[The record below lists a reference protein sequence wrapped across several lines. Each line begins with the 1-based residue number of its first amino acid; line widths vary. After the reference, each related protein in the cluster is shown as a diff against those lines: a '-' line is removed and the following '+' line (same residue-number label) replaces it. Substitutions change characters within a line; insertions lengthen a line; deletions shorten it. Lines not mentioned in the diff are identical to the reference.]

1 MDRILDRAIAY
12 ATLAHKGQK
21 RKYTGTPYIGH
32 PLEVM
37 GIVRTVPHTT
47 EMLMAAVL
55 HDTVEDTAA
64 TLDDIDKQFGKVVRS
79 LVSDLTDIS
88 DPEDGNRA
96 FRKAKDRKHSVNAS
110 AQAQTIKYADLIA
123 NSESIMKHDPGF
135 AKVYMQEKKLLLDG
149 MTKGNATLRNHAMKI
164 VDQYHAD
171 NKE

>member
-1 MDRILDRAIAY
+1 MDKILDKAIAY

-21 RKYTGTPYIGH
+21 RKYTGAPYIGH
-32 PLEVM
+32 PIEVM

-64 TLDDIDKQFGKVVRS
+64 TLDDIDKQFGSVVKS

-96 FRKAKDRKHSVNAS
+96 FRKAKDREHSVSAS

-123 NSESIMKHDPGF
+123 NSESIMKHDPSF

-149 MTKGNATLRNHAMKI
+149 MTKGNQTLRNHAMKI
-164 VDQYHAD
+164 VDEYHAG

>member
-12 ATLAHKGQK
+12 ATVAHKGQK
-21 RKYTGTPYIGH
+21 RKYTGAPYIGH

-64 TLDDIDKQFGKVVRS
+64 TLDDIDKQFGSVVRS

-96 FRKAKDRKHSVNAS
+96 LRKAKDREHSVSAS

-123 NSESIMKHDPGF
+123 NSESIMKHDPSF

-149 MTKGNATLRNHAMKI
+149 MTKGNQTLRNHAMKI
-164 VDQYHAD
+164 VDRVPCRQ
-171 NKE
+171 

>member
-1 MDRILDRAIAY
+1 MDKPLDRAIAY

-21 RKYTGTPYIGH
+21 RKYTGTPYIDH

-64 TLDDIDKQFGKVVRS
+64 TLDEIDKNFGKVVRS

-96 FRKAKDRKHSVNAS
+96 FRKAKDREHSINAS
-110 AQAQTIKYADLIA
+110 AQAQTIKYADLIS
-123 NSESIMKHDPGF
+123 NSESIVKHDPGF
-135 AKVYMQEKKLLLDG
+135 AKVYMNEKKLLLDG
-149 MTKGNATLRNHAMKI
+149 MTKGNQTLRNHALKI
-164 VDQYHAD
+164 VDQYYAD

>member
-1 MDRILDRAIAY
+1 MDRPLDRAIAY

-21 RKYTGTPYIGH
+21 RKYTGAPYIGH
-32 PLEVM
+32 PIEVM
-37 GIVRTVPHTT
+37 GIVKTVPHTT

-55 HDTVEDTAA
+55 HDTVEDTEA
-64 TLDDIDKQFGKVVRS
+64 TLDDIEVQFGKVVKS

-96 FRKAKDRKHSVNAS
+96 FRKAKDREHSINAS
-110 AQAQTIKYADLIA
+110 AQAQTIKYADLIS